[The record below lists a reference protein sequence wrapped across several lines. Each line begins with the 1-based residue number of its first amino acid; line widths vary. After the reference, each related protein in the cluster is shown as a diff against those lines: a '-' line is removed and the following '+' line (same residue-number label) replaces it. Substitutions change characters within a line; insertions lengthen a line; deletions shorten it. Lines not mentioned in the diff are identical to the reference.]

1 MAIPKARTLI
11 VEDDQ
16 TIRAFL
22 LEVCRGLG
30 LPVVASERGDE
41 AIARLQAESW
51 DLVLS
56 DIRLPGAGGIDVLR
70 AARQRVPPPQV
81 ILMTAFATI
90 DMAVEAMKA
99 GACDFL
105 QKPFTSELVE
115 SAIRSAIERI
125 ELRKDLAA
133 LSREMP
139 SSLMVGDAPPLR
151 KIREIIARV
160 APGDASVLIHG
171 ESGVGKELVARQ
183 IHALSSRSSRRLVS
197 VHIPSIPSTLV
208 EAELFGHTRGAF
220 TGATKD
226 RIGLLSLSD
235 GGTLFLD
242 EIGDLDGA
250 VQAKLLRFLQERSFR
265 RIGGNEE
272 IEVDVRVICA
282 THRDLQKEVRDG
294 RFREDLFYR
303 LNVVPIHVPPLRE
316 RGEDVVPLVE
326 HFIAKYAARMRSP
339 VKRVSPLVLDAYRSY
354 SWPGNVR
361 ELENV
366 VCRALALESGEV
378 LEVAHLDTGGAASG
392 SVGERVAR
400 GGFSLPDHLAE
411 VEADAIRHA
420 LELES
425 GVKSRA
431 AERLGIKRTTLIE
444 KMQKLGITSRKDEER

>member
-1 MAIPKARTLI
+1 MAMPKARTLI

-22 LEVCRGLG
+22 LEVCRGMG
-30 LPVVASERGDE
+30 LPVFAFDRGDV
-41 AIARLQAESW
+41 AISRLQSESW

-56 DIRLPGAGGIDVLR
+56 DVRLPGAGGIDVLR
-70 AARQRVPPPQV
+70 AARQRMPPPQV
-81 ILMTAFATI
+81 ILMTAFASV
-90 DMAVEAMKA
+90 DVAVEAMKA

-115 SAIRSAIERI
+115 SVIRSAIERI

-133 LSREMP
+133 LSREVP
-139 SSLMVGDAPPLR
+139 SSLMVGDAAPLR

-183 IHALSSRSSRRLVS
+183 IHALSSRSARRLVS
-197 VHIPSIPSTLV
+197 VHIPSIPGTLV
-208 EAELFGHTRGAF
+208 EAELFGHMRGAF
-220 TGATKD
+220 TGAMKD
-226 RIGLLSLSD
+226 RHGLLSLAD

-250 VQAKLLRFLQERSFR
+250 VQAKLLRFLQERVFR

-272 IEVDVRVICA
+272 IEVDVRIICA
-282 THRDLQKEVRDG
+282 THRDLQKEVREG

-303 LNVVPIHVPPLRE
+303 LNVVPIQVPSLRE
-316 RGEDVVPLVE
+316 RIDDVVPLVE
-326 HFIAKYAARMRSP
+326 HFISKYSARMRSP
-339 VKRVSPLVLDAYRSY
+339 VRRVSPAVIEAYRSY
-354 SWPGNVR
+354 AWPGNVR

-366 VCRALALESGEV
+366 VCRALALEGGEV
-378 LEVAHLDTGGAASG
+378 LESPHLDIGIVQAG
-392 SVGERVAR
+392 SIGDRVAR
-400 GGFSLPDHLAE
+400 GGFSLPEHLAE
-411 VEADAIRHA
+411 IEAEAIRRA
-420 LELES
+420 LDLEH
-425 GVKSRA
+425 GTKSRA

-444 KMQKLGITSRKDEER
+444 KMHKLGITGQKDD